1 MGFIKKIF
9 KKKETKNN
17 GLKVLN
23 LFGDYDEK
31 TGELSIEN
39 ENKELEKELADTA
52 ETYIETL
59 TDLNKMTLEEK
70 EQARTDARKEHNME
84 IKQLRNNYAAIL
96 LQKHKDKY
104 KDTVREYTSGQE
116 RILKNGYGYLQES
129 IKSAREFGVDD
140 ILLIYVN
147 DDNETMTTLVSL
159 DEVDIYMCDEYIL
172 DMKGSFSPHIGE
184 LEI

>member
-31 TGELSIEN
+31 TGELTIEN

-59 TDLNKMTLEEK
+59 TDLNKMTLEE
-70 EQARTDARKEHNME
+70 
-84 IKQLRNNYAAIL
+84 
-96 LQKHKDKY
+96 
-104 KDTVREYTSGQE
+104 
-116 RILKNGYGYLQES
+116 
-129 IKSAREFGVDD
+129 
-140 ILLIYVN
+140 
-147 DDNETMTTLVSL
+147 
-159 DEVDIYMCDEYIL
+159 
-172 DMKGSFSPHIGE
+172 
-184 LEI
+184 

>member
-31 TGELSIEN
+31 TGELTIEN

-52 ETYIETL
+52 TTYIKTL
-59 TDLNKMTLEEK
+59 TDLNKMTPEER
-70 EQARTDARKEHNME
+70 EQARTDARKEHNEE

-116 RILKNGYGYLQES
+116 RILENGYKSLERD
-129 IKSAREFGVDD
+129 IKLAKEFGVDD

-147 DDNETMTTLVSL
+147 EDNETMTTLVSL
-159 DEVDIYMCDEYIL
+159 DEVDMFMCDEYIL